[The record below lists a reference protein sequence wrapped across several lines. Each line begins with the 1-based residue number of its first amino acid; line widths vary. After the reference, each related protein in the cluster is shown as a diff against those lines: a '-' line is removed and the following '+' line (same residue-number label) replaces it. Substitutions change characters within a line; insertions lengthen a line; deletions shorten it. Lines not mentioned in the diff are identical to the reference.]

1 MKKILVSGAGGA
13 PAEGVINSLLK
24 AETTDEIIGMGSDPF
39 DLVLSNSQKKYLVH
53 YANSCD
59 YKKELMKILFAER
72 PDFVFFVND
81 LETYE
86 ISKYREDIHQTGTK
100 TYLPQDDVIDTCVNK
115 HKSYIKWKS
124 AGIKVPENIVLKNE
138 NDLKRAFE
146 KLANED
152 GKIWLRASSIGGG
165 GKGALPTN
173 DYEFAKRWINRYNG
187 WNDFVAAEL
196 LTPDTVTWL
205 SIWHQ
210 GELVVAQTR
219 IRKSWAHSSR
229 TVSGVTGVTK
239 VGQTYSDKIVTKVA
253 LDSIMAVDPKPHGI
267 YGVDMGYD
275 KNGFP
280 NPTEI
285 NISRFFTTILF
296 FTEAGLNMPKIVRDI
311 ALKNEFP
318 SLEKKIN
325 PLPDGLFWMRGM
337 DTLPKLMTQ
346 KEIDQTLISTG
357 PNNILTH
364 SLREQPAKSLL

>member
-1 MKKILVSGAGGA
+1 MKTILVTGAGGA
-13 PAEGVINSLLK
+13 PAEGVINSLLFADPNEK
-24 AETTDEIIGMGSDPF
+24 IIGMGSDPF
-39 DLVLSNSQKKYLVH
+39 DLVLSNSNKKYLVH

-59 YKKELMKILFAER
+59 YKKEVIKVLSLER
-72 PDFVFFVND
+72 PEFVFFIND

-86 ISKYREDIHQTGTK
+86 ISKHREDIHQLGTK
-100 TYLPQDDVIDTCVNK
+100 TYMPKDEVIDTCINK
-115 HKSYIKWKS
+115 YKSYNKWAQ
-124 AGIKVPENIVLKNE
+124 AGIKVPKNKLIKKE
-138 NDLKRAFE
+138 HDLKEAFDQ
-146 KLANED
+146 LADND

-205 SIWHQ
+205 SIWYH

-229 TVSGVTGVTK
+229 TVSGITGVTK
-239 VGQTYSDKIVTKVA
+239 VGQTYSNDIVTTVA
-253 LDSIMAVDPKPHGI
+253 LDSIRAIDPEPHGI

-275 KNGFP
+275 KQGFP

-296 FTEAGLNMPKIVRDI
+296 FTQAGLNMPKIVRDI

-318 SLEKKIN
+318 SLSKKIN

-346 KEIDQTLISTG
+346 KDIDNTLITV
-357 PNNILTH
+357 
-364 SLREQPAKSLL
+364 